1 MQLFALVVLP
11 THNTLNPAS
20 AEYFRRT
27 REGLFNK
34 KLEDCCPAGDEG
46 VKRWKEAEEGFDKI
60 ASWFT
65 ASESSGPFVLGDIIS
80 FADIDLVARLIWA
93 KVVLGEDSEEWGR
106 ITKWSG
112 GRWERLLKAMEKY
125 ENLS

>member
-1 MQLFALVVLP
+1 M
-11 THNTLNPAS
+11 
-20 AEYFRRT
+20 
-27 REGLFNK
+27 
-34 KLEDCCPAGDEG
+34 
-46 VKRWKEAEEGFDKI
+46 KRWKEAEEGFDKI